1 MTLDEYL
8 EAFTDH
14 LRAKRSVHTVRAYH
28 TDLHQLFGDL
38 KSVDE
43 LNPAVVKKW
52 LRDYAPEP
60 RTRSRKLSALKT
72 FCAFVHE
79 YFGVQI
85 TAVESVDA
93 PYRRR
98 TLPKSLPESE
108 TLAVLDH
115 ERLGASPHRDQALI
129 ELLYGCGVRAA
140 ELVGVDLNR
149 IDFQAGAITVLGKG
163 AKERLV
169 FFGRTC
175 AFAIQEY
182 VASERV
188 KPVSGQA
195 LFTNNRG
202 GRLSTRSV
210 QKIVHRLMT
219 ESGSAFQA
227 TPHTFRHSFATHM
240 LDHGADLKSV
250 QQLLGHESLTTTQI
264 YTHVS
269 VERLRDAVDSAHP
282 KSKG

>member
-1 MTLDEYL
+1 MQ
-8 EAFTDH
+8 AFTDH
-14 LRAKRSVHTVRAYH
+14 LSVKRSAHTVRAYQ
-28 TDLHQLFGDL
+28 TDLRQLTSGL
-38 KSVDE
+38 ERIDE
-43 LNPAVVKKW
+43 LDSAAVKRW
-52 LRDYAPEP
+52 LRQYGADP

-72 FCAFVHE
+72 FCAFLNE

-85 TAVESVDA
+85 TAADSVEA

-98 TLPKSLPESE
+98 SLPKSLPEAEAIS
-108 TLAVLDH
+108 VLDH
-115 ERLGASPHRDQALI
+115 LREGKSPQRDQSIL

-140 ELVGVDLNR
+140 ELVGIDLNR
-149 IDFQAGAITVLGKG
+149 IDFQAGTITVFGKG
-163 AKERLV
+163 AKERVV
-169 FFGRTC
+169 FFGKTC

-182 VASERV
+182 VAGERV
-188 KPVSGQA
+188 APKTGLA
-195 LFTNNRG
+195 LFTNKQG

-210 QKIVHRLMT
+210 QKIVHRLMA

-227 TPHTFRHSFATHM
+227 TPHTFRHSFATHL

-282 KSKG
+282 KSKK